1 MEAYYA
7 VYRKLMGHDP
17 RPEEDI
23 TAEQLSGLKA
33 LFTSGAAPYVDL
45 AIWGPFGQR
54 TQRKLKLSGLVL
66 GTDGVLQQVQ
76 LYGPP
81 DVETWAAGFA
91 VFRTGCI
98 MLEEVS
104 ISTLALWSIM
114 VSEFYHAGG
123 GVYLHLGAAVFRT
136 GCIMLEEVSISSKGK
151 GKGRGKNRF

>member
-1 MEAYYA
+1 
-7 VYRKLMGHDP
+7 
-17 RPEEDI
+17 
-23 TAEQLSGLKA
+23 
-33 LFTSGAAPYVDL
+33 
-45 AIWGPFGQR
+45 
-54 TQRKLKLSGLVL
+54 
-66 GTDGVLQQVQ
+66 
-76 LYGPP
+76 
-81 DVETWAAGFA
+81 
-91 VFRTGCI
+91 